1 MSFLNSFWLWGPL
14 AAAGVAVPIIIHLIS
29 RYRSRK
35 VMWAAMELL
44 RRALVVRSKRM
55 RLEDLILLLLRCL
68 AMALIALAM
77 GRLVLSPSASS
88 AIGGGEGKAGVIIA
102 IDGSFSMLH
111 QGGEQTRFDLAR
123 KRVRDITA
131 TLSPGD
137 PVSIILMGERPQ
149 IKLRNVAYDPERTE
163 AVLKAMTATNESLN
177 IEQCLEKIVM
187 LAQEMK
193 APSRQCYIITDAQAV
208 SWGQLSD
215 GAKNSMKSLDN
226 FARIFLAAVG
236 PEKADNLG
244 VTRLEVASGILRK
257 GSTTRYVADVLNA
270 GWQRQNAVTVRLL
283 VDGIPVDQKTIDK
296 IEPGKAAT
304 VPLFANFDRSGTF
317 VVSAKVDV
325 DALAVDN
332 VRYAIADI
340 RESVNVLCI
349 DGDPSEEKLK
359 GDTGYLAGA
368 LAPMGP
374 GGGVN
379 VKVVSPGS
387 VDGTMLAGYDAI
399 IMANVPELSRT
410 QTLAL
415 GSYVRSGGGLMVF
428 LGNKTNAGLSNRQF
442 RDGEDRPLL
451 PVDLGDFA
459 GSASEQA
466 GAAAGQKGWEIAT
479 EMPDTPLTRIFTS
492 IPRQQW
498 GDDIRF
504 WRYVKATARKEARTL
519 LRLSPG
525 NDVLAAEQ
533 PFGRGRVVAFT
544 SSADCDWTTLPKKP
558 VYLMMVQQAVTW
570 LSRRSFETAGRVA
583 QPLAFELAAMP
594 ATPSLG
600 VRDPAGLETQVRLT
614 DRDGQKAVILD
625 NAAVPGVYTVQYS
638 DQAPPLKRVVNV
650 DPNES
655 AIAVLRGGALD
666 SAMGDVPVRVVDAG
680 ADLQSIARQ
689 ARMGRELWRT
699 LLTLALIALLV
710 EAGLARF
717 FVWRMS
723 RNVARTGRGYGRSG
737 SDLIAG
743 DVI

>member
-68 AMALIALAM
+68 ALALIALAM
-77 GRLVLSPSASS
+77 GRLVLSPSSSS
-88 AIGGGEGKAGVIIA
+88 ALGGGEGKAGVIIA

-137 PVSIILMGERPQ
+137 PLTIVLMGERPQ
-149 IKLRNVAYDPERTE
+149 IKLRNVAYDPERAE
-163 AVLKAMTATNESLN
+163 AVLKALTPTNESLN
-177 IEQCLEKIVM
+177 IEQCLEQIVT
-187 LAQEMK
+187 LAKEMK
-193 APSRQCYIITDAQAV
+193 APSKQCYLITDAQTV
-208 SWGQLSD
+208 SWGKLSD
-215 GAKNSMKSLDN
+215 GAKNSIKSLDN

-244 VTRLEVASGILRK
+244 LTRLEVASGILRK
-257 GSTTRYVADVLNA
+257 GSTARYVADVLNA
-270 GWQRQNAVTVRLL
+270 GKEAQNNVTVRLL
-283 VDGIPVDQKTIDK
+283 VDGVPVDQKVIER

-304 VPLFANFDRSGTF
+304 VPLFANFGQAGTF
-317 VVSAKVDV
+317 AVSAKIDV

-332 VRYAIADI
+332 IRYAIADI
-340 RESVNVLCI
+340 RESVNVLCV
-349 DGDPSEEKLK
+349 DGDPSEERFK
-359 GDTGYLAGA
+359 GDASYLAGA

-379 VKVVSPGS
+379 VSVVSPGNLDVTTLS
-387 VDGTMLAGYDAI
+387 TYDAV

-415 GSYVRSGGGLMVF
+415 GSYVRGGGGLMVF
-428 LGNKTNAGLSNRQF
+428 LGSKTNAALFNVQF

-451 PVDLGDFA
+451 PVEL
-459 GSASEQA
+459 GSAVGAATERA
-466 GAAAGQKGWEIAT
+466 AAAAGQKGWEIAP

-519 LRLSPG
+519 VRLTPG
-525 NDVLAAEQ
+525 NDVLVADQ

-544 SSADCDWTTLPKKP
+544 SSADCDWTTLPKQP
-558 VYLMMVQQAVTW
+558 VYLMMVQQGVTW
-570 LSRRSFETAGRVA
+570 LSRKAFETAGRVS
-583 QPLAFELAAMP
+583 QPLAFELPVTP
-594 ATPSLG
+594 ASPSLA

-614 DRDGQKAVILD
+614 DRDGQKAVILEY
-625 NAAVPGVYTVQYS
+625 AAVPGVYTVQYS
-638 DQAPPLKRVVNV
+638 DKAPPLKRVVNV
-650 DPNES
+650 DGGES
-655 AIAVLRGGALD
+655 AIAVLRGGALGE
-666 SAMGDVPVRVVDAG
+666 AMDEVPVSVVDPG
-680 ADLQSIARQ
+680 DDLQTIARQ

-699 LLTLALIALLV
+699 LLLLALIALLV

-717 FVWRMS
+717 FVWRMA
-723 RNVARTGRGYGRSG
+723 RNVSATGRGY
-737 SDLIAG
+737 LATKATL
-743 DVI
+743 